1 MEELSEMYFRSV
13 GHNAPLLLN
22 VPPNNKGKVD
32 DAILRRVTEFGTAIN
47 KTFEKNLAK
56 DAEVS
61 ATEVRGKDTTYS
73 PQNVLD
79 GKDDTYWT
87 VNDETKSGTLLID
100 LKKDTLFDVVS
111 IEESIEFGQR
121 IGKFKVEYQTANGE
135 WKKFDEGTTVWRETS
150 QPQKPCKNQVRSG
163 LTVTAHESAEN
174 KIPMISEVGVYK
186 AVGRYGSSERN
197 SGRTSG
203 SR

>member
-1 MEELSEMYFRSV
+1 M
-13 GHNAPLLLN
+13 N

-61 ATEVRGKDTTYS
+61 ATEVRGRDTTYS

-111 IEESIEFGQR
+111 AS
-121 IGKFKVEYQTANGE
+121 
-135 WKKFDEGTTVWRETS
+135 
-150 QPQKPCKNQVRSG
+150 
-163 LTVTAHESAEN
+163 TVTT
-174 KIPMISEVGVYK
+174 IQ
-186 AVGRYGSSERN
+186 
-197 SGRTSG
+197 
-203 SR
+203 

>member
-1 MEELSEMYFRSV
+1 M
-13 GHNAPLLLN
+13 
-22 VPPNNKGKVD
+22 
-32 DAILRRVTEFGTAIN
+32 LR
-47 KTFEKNLAK
+47 
-56 DAEVS
+56 VS

-121 IGKFKVEYQTANGE
+121 IGKFKVEVS
-135 WKKFDEGTTVWRETS
+135 D
-150 QPQKPCKNQVRSG
+150 C
-163 LTVTAHESAEN
+163 
-174 KIPMISEVGVYK
+174 
-186 AVGRYGSSERN
+186 ER
-197 SGRTSG
+197 
-203 SR
+203 